1 MSQQQQFL
9 NYETFRANMTTEEIL
24 DWFQRSLNRY
34 PEPADIY
41 KVAKDFFQLGAYSRA
56 YTCLGQY
63 MKTPGAIVQ
72 GRHLLAYSLLYLG
85 EKRKAL
91 GEFKRCVREG
101 MSEDW
106 QLVVELTIEVDEE
119 ELLKQHYQET
129 LPEPFE
135 MTMMEDTP
143 ETPNVIEGT
152 TYQPISV
159 NDPIVEE
166 EEEADKEAQPEH

>member
-9 NYETFRANMTTEEIL
+9 NYETFRANMTSEEIL

-63 MKTPGAIVQ
+63 MKTPGALSE

-101 MSEDW
+101 MNEDW
-106 QLVVELTIEVDEE
+106 QLVVELTMEVDEE
-119 ELLKQHYQET
+119 ELLKQQLKEA
-129 LPEPFE
+129 EPFE
-135 MTMMEDTP
+135 EVQDTH
-143 ETPNVIEGT
+143 ETPTVIEGDA
-152 TYQPISV
+152 YQPMTV
-159 NDPIVEE
+159 NEPILEE
-166 EEEADKEAQPEH
+166 EEEEKEAQPEH